1 MRIVRIISEIVRYIQ
16 NTCIRYVKLFVLF
29 IVIDY
34 TFLFFASHTFWFNYN
49 SVEYEQ
55 YDDGIVFQSI
65 LNNKRSTDMYRTD
78 ILRCDMW
85 FWYKYYSVY
94 LSEWV
99 TKPWPR
105 IANRRYWGEHPAK
118 WTCYLESNIK
128 AQLRYWITKA
138 QQIYSQPFI
147 LWQNND

>member
-1 MRIVRIISEIVRYIQ
+1 MRIVYILSVLFRTIQ
-16 NTCIRYVKLFVLF
+16 DICIWYVKLLILF
-29 IVIDY
+29 LAIDY
-34 TFLFFASHTFWFNYN
+34 MSLLFLPHTFWFNYD
-49 SVEYEQ
+49 SVEYKQ
-55 YDDGIVFQSI
+55 YNDGIVFQSV
-65 LNNKRSTDMYRTD
+65 LNNKRSGDMHRSD

-105 IANRRYWGEHPAK
+105 IANWRYWWEYPTE

-128 AQLRYWITKA
+128 IQLRYWITKA
-138 QQIYSQPFI
+138 QKIYSQPFI
-147 LWQNND
+147 LWSTND